1 MSVLARLFNKKHNT
15 HEPQDV
21 AGQPLPG
28 REAASAPADTPP
40 APTAPAEAAA
50 PRPLAVTQETLGL
63 SDEVPKTRLPEH
75 APVTRLDVLPA
86 EEEAELKE
94 LQRYRQTPGYRNF
107 MDKAKRPPIDGPRRL
122 NIPEEYGGPPQRR
135 RP

>member
-1 MSVLARLFNKKHNT
+1 LPGSRCPAARLQARPPT
-15 HEPQDV
+15 RRPPQ
-21 AGQPLPG
+21 
-28 REAASAPADTPP
+28 
-40 APTAPAEAAA
+40 
-50 PRPLAVTQETLGL
+50 PRRQRRLAVTQETLGL